1 MTPSKVKKGCSSIF
15 NTLIEPKVSQG
26 LFIQW
31 QVEEHLEILKQEEE
45 EDGKI
50 QEKTVKGSPA
60 CFAAPL
66 IVHVMQILY
75 QN

>member
-1 MTPSKVKKGCSSIF
+1 M
-15 NTLIEPKVSQG
+15 E
-26 LFIQW
+26 
-31 QVEEHLEILKQEEE
+31 
-45 EDGKI
+45 KI
-50 QEKTVKGSPA
+50 QEKTVKGTPA